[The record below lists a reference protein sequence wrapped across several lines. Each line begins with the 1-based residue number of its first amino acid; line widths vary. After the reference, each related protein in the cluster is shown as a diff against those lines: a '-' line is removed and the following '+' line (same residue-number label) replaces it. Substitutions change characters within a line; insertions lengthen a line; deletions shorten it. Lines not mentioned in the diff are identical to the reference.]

1 MTYVVVTIKQMKDLD
16 AFRQYAVQ
24 AVPIVERH
32 GGKYVAVDK
41 TPDVRAGE
49 WPYVRTIIVAYPNSA
64 AARKMYDSPE
74 YKAIVPIRTRAID
87 ANIAIVRD
95 PEEAGI
101 DMDPRRS
108 GA

>member
-1 MTYVVVTIKQMKDLD
+1 
-16 AFRQYAVQ
+16 
-24 AVPIVERH
+24 
-32 GGKYVAVDK
+32 
-41 TPDVRAGE
+41 
-49 WPYVRTIIVAYPNSA
+49 
-64 AARKMYDSPE
+64 ARKMYDSPE